1 MNAIKQA
8 SEFALCVVLVT
19 LSQEISA
26 FAQTQLKL
34 NVKPKQAYVFIDGKA
49 MRESSFLNKFEVS
62 PGDHTVVI
70 ANYGYEPVTRTVSAA
85 AGETTEVNVELTKMG
100 TTVPGPFGAITIKH
114 ADHQAVMLN
123 GTAPDFVVGQGDE
136 FNNEFLWKQE
146 LVVPPGTYQLFVQR
160 RDEQVLAGPIT
171 VEANK
176 RVIVDVPKGTTK
188 TVAWPRGEK
197 LTQISRFSP
206 GVISTTVAVAKP
218 TADLTTTAAQINCGD
233 ASQLKWSSRDAGRVS
248 INPAPGNVAD
258 SGEQGV
264 QPSQTTTYQMIAVG
278 PGGSATSN
286 ATVNVNSAVQTSLSL
301 GQPEVRFHRVGDKIV
316 EQNDTAL
323 NWSAQ
328 NASNVSI
335 DQIGTV
341 ETTGTR
347 NVSGTPKKNDVGTID
362 ETTTYVLTATNP
374 CGGSDTKTA
383 TLHITGVIEP
393 PPTVAGR
400 SVFFPTDRP
409 RRANSETAL
418 LPSEQEALKSIAEQ
432 FKNVLTYTPD
442 AHLKLAGHADRRGPQ
457 AYNQPLSERRA
468 QLAKDFLVQQ
478 GIPESSI
485 DTEAF
490 GKEKNLSADEVK
502 QLIDSGNMSDED
514 RARLNAK
521 FAATVLAYNRRVDVD
536 STPGGQ
542 ASAQSYP
549 VNSSDFAELIDRNG
563 PAGPKAPGGLEPASQ
578 KEKLPN

>member
-1 MNAIKQA
+1 MNASKR
-8 SEFALCVVLVT
+8 FALCMVLAIAT
-19 LSQEISA
+19 GTSA
-26 FAQTQLKL
+26 FAQTQIKIHAT
-34 NVKPKQAYVFIDGKA
+34 PKQAYVFIDGQA
-49 MRESSFLNKFEVS
+49 MRESSFLNSFEVS

-70 ANYGYEPVTRTVSAA
+70 ANYGYVPVTRTIT
-85 AGETTEVNVELTKMG
+85 TTEGKTTVFNVALTPMG
-100 TTVPGPFGAITIKH
+100 TTVPGPFGAITIKN

-123 GTAPDFVVGQGDE
+123 GTAPEFVVGQGDE
-136 FNNEFLWKQE
+136 FNNNFLFKQE
-146 LVVPPGTYQLFVQR
+146 LIVPPGTYQLYVQR
-160 RDEQVLAGPIT
+160 RDQQVLAGPIT
-171 VEANK
+171 VPVNQ

-188 TVAWPRGEK
+188 TVPWPEGEE
-197 LTQISRFSP
+197 LTQISRFIP

-218 TADLTTTAAQINCGD
+218 TADLSTTAAQINCGD
-233 ASQLKWSSRDAGRVS
+233 SSQLKWNSSDAGQVS
-248 INPAPGNVAD
+248 VTPIGNVAS
-258 SGEQGV
+258 SGEQSV
-264 QPSQTTTYQMIAVG
+264 QPTQTTTYQMTALG
-278 PGGSATSN
+278 PGGTATSN
-286 ATVNVNSAVQTSLSL
+286 ATVNVNSAVQSSLSL

-328 NASNVSI
+328 NASNVTI

-383 TLHITGVIEP
+383 TLHITGIIEP
-393 PPTVAGR
+393 PPTITAR
-400 SVFFPTDRP
+400 SIFFPTDRP
-409 RRANSETAL
+409 RHTNPETAL
-418 LPSEQEALKSIAEQ
+418 LSSEQDALKSIADQ

-442 AHLKLAGHADRRGPQ
+442 ARLVLSGHADHRGTE
-457 AYNQPLSERRA
+457 AYNKPLSERRA

-478 GIPESSI
+478 GIPESNI
-485 DTEAF
+485 DTQAF
-490 GKEKNLSADEVK
+490 GKEQNLTADQVK

-514 RARLNAK
+514 RDRLEAK
-521 FAATVLAYNRRVDVD
+521 FPATVLAYNRRVDIN

-542 ASAQSYP
+542 TSAQTYP
-549 VNSSDFAELIDRNG
+549 VNSSDFAELINRNG
-563 PAGPKAPGGLEPASQ
+563 PPGTGKTKAPEIEPASQ